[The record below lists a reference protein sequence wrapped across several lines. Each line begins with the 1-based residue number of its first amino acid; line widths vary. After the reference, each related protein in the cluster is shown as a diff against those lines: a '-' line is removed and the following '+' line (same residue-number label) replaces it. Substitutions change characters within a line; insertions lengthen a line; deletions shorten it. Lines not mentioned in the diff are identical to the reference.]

1 MTFDQRRNERCELS
15 CSLEYV
21 LDPFKKEEIYEGT
34 VIDIS
39 KTGMC
44 FSTSY
49 PLKTGQEIFI
59 LTEVSILPTQDAVV
73 TRSEE
78 DGDQFRVAVEF
89 IMP

>member
-1 MTFDQRRNERCELS
+1 MSFDQRRNERCELR
-15 CSLEYV
+15 CSFEYV
-21 LDPFKKEEIYEGT
+21 LDPFKKEEIYEGAVT
-34 VIDIS
+34 NIS

-49 PLKTGQEIFI
+49 PLKIGQEIFI

-89 IMP
+89 HMP